1 MANYTIGDMIF
12 ETRVARGYSQEKLA
26 FGICSTSSMSRI
38 ETGQQVPGKRVFD
51 ALMQRLGVSNSIYSA
66 FISKEEMELY
76 RLTQQLVWRLER
88 LDFEESVRLANELES
103 KIKEKDILEKQY
115 LLFAKAQI
123 LLNEKK
129 NNEEKA
135 LELLLSA
142 IHITIPD
149 FEIEKGAKRRL
160 LTFNEITIING
171 IASIKI
177 SNGDEKAGLKLLFQL
192 KEYMEEHKIDE
203 EEKAKKYPMILYNI
217 TKSLGN
223 IGLHQEVYNLCGEA
237 IAFSVKH
244 NKLSILCFL
253 LTNKACAAAELEKC
267 DEAEELFKQAVMLFQ
282 ICENR
287 EFAER
292 IAKEASS
299 KYGVQ
304 ID

>member
-12 ETRVARGYSQEKLA
+12 ETRMARGYSQEELA

-38 ETGQQVPGKRVFD
+38 ETGQQVPGKRLFD
-51 ALMQRLGVSNSIYSA
+51 ALMQRLGVSDSIYSA

-76 RLTQQLVWRLER
+76 RLTQQLAWRLER
-88 LDFEESVRLANELES
+88 LDFEESVRLANELEH
-103 KIKEKDILEKQY
+103 KIKERDIFEKQY

-135 LELLLSA
+135 LELLMSA

-149 FEIEKGAKRRL
+149 FEVEKGAKRRL

-171 IASIKI
+171 IASIK
-177 SNGDEKAGLKLLFQL
+177 STSGEERAGLKLLLEL
-192 KEYMEEHKIDE
+192 KEYMEEHEIDE
-203 EEKAKKYPMILYNI
+203 EEKAKKYPMIIYNI
-217 TKSLGN
+217 TKCLGS
-223 IGLHQEVYNLCGEA
+223 IGLYREVYNLCGEA
-237 IAFSVKH
+237 IVFSVKH

-253 LTNKACAAAELEKC
+253 LTNKACAAAELEKY
-267 DEAEELFKQAVMLFQ
+267 DEAKELFKQAVTLFQ

-287 EFAER
+287 KFAEWVE
-292 IAKEASS
+292 KEASS
-299 KYGVQ
+299 KYGIQ
-304 ID
+304 IN